1 MRPNQARQH
10 AVAQQEAEIT
20 PTVSLELIRC
30 LLRVS
35 IFHVTYLRGIFPED
49 HYKAVVMENLE
60 GMQIKMLKAAS
71 ENSKR
76 LIQWLEIGVHDALKN
91 RYLKNLF
98 FGVASDPKGSSLIEE
113 YVFSFS
119 YDAGE
124 LQMTVG
130 NGKKLSTKFP
140 CRANHKANIS
150 TVKYQTC
157 RLMRMLVQICATLDK
172 MPDERWLFMRLTYY
186 PNTPEDYEPPTFVPD
201 NQSQPAFFPRKP
213 FSMQAG
219 EVTTRHHAVCLKV
232 KSILDSL
239 DDDQGG
245 VNVTKFAQMS
255 MQHSTGSDLEDGD
268 DMDLLETGQVVS
280 KERAADFPMTQP
292 DDGFVAGPGAP
303 KLQVADGSKMRDEE
317 PCTSESELVDQ
328 NFEAVKAFCLK
339 RQEVTF
345 HDVQCQ
351 FNRLPTGILERAIE
365 ILIEEGTLN
374 GQGKHDC
381 WHVNNPATDQNQL
394 AADSALAVE
403 GKRQG
408 CKSGSEFEDPRV
420 SHLSQA
426 ETLNQNNVGSRDGAV
441 QFNAG
446 HSRTQTQLQSKHQRT
461 SFQGTKSDIPGDE
474 DPAIYLE
481 GTQPSGTGPCE
492 RSLKRK
498 LSFVEKPICQTNALL
513 PNDHETP
520 HKQARQSRLKQMGI

>member
-1 MRPNQARQH
+1 
-10 AVAQQEAEIT
+10 
-20 PTVSLELIRC
+20 
-30 LLRVS
+30 
-35 IFHVTYLRGIFPED
+35 
-49 HYKAVVMENLE
+49 MENLE

-98 FGVASDPKGSSLIEE
+98 FGVASDPKGSSLIE
-113 YVFSFS
+113 
-119 YDAGE
+119 
-124 LQMTVG
+124 
-130 NGKKLSTKFP
+130 
-140 CRANHKANIS
+140 
-150 TVKYQTC
+150 
-157 RLMRMLVQICATLDK
+157 ICATLDK